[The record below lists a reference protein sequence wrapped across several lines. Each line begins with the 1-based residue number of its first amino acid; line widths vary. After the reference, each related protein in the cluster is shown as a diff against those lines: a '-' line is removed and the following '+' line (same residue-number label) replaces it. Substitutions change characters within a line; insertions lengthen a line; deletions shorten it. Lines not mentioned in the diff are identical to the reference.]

1 MVEQI
6 QALTDRRR
14 RWREITTIRT
24 SSRLTPNFRIIADTE
39 IDKYLALRD
48 CKLAKTPEPIFVLA
62 SPRSLSFD
70 RRNQLSASAIQ
81 KARLVALAW
90 QALCITQPAN

>member
-1 MVEQI
+1 MNEHLHAENQYEHKLSSHPI
-6 QALTDRRR
+6 FR
-14 RWREITTIRT
+14 TIGD
-24 SSRLTPNFRIIADTE
+24 AE

-48 CKLAKTPEPIFVLA
+48 RKLAKTPEPIFALA

-81 KARLVALAW
+81 RARLVGSCLASFLHS
-90 QALCITQPAN
+90 AARELNSN

>member
-1 MVEQI
+1 MNEHLHAGNQYEHKLSSHPI
-6 QALTDRRR
+6 FR
-14 RWREITTIRT
+14 TIGD
-24 SSRLTPNFRIIADTE
+24 AE

-48 CKLAKTPEPIFVLA
+48 RKLAKTPEPIFALA

-81 KARLVALAW
+81 RARLVGSFLASFLHS
-90 QALCITQPAN
+90 AARELNSN

>member
-1 MVEQI
+1 VNEHLHAENQYEHKLSSHPI
-6 QALTDRRR
+6 FR
-14 RWREITTIRT
+14 TIGD
-24 SSRLTPNFRIIADTE
+24 AE

-48 CKLAKTPEPIFVLA
+48 RKLAKTPEPIPIVALA

-81 KARLVALAW
+81 RARLVGSCLASFLHS
-90 QALCITQPAN
+90 AARELNSN

>member
-1 MVEQI
+1 MPK
-6 QALTDRRR
+6 TSMSK
-14 RWREITTIRT
+14 

-48 CKLAKTPEPIFVLA
+48 RKLAKTPEPIFALA
-62 SPRSLSFD
+62 SPGSLSFD

-81 KARLVALAW
+81 RARLVGSCFASFLHSA
-90 QALCITQPAN
+90 ARELNSN

>member
-1 MVEQI
+1 MARNHNSI
-6 QALTDRRR
+6 S
-14 RWREITTIRT
+14 T

-48 CKLAKTPEPIFVLA
+48 CKLAKTPEPSFALA

-81 KARLVALAW
+81 RAQLVGSCLASFLHSAAREL
-90 QALCITQPAN
+90 NSN